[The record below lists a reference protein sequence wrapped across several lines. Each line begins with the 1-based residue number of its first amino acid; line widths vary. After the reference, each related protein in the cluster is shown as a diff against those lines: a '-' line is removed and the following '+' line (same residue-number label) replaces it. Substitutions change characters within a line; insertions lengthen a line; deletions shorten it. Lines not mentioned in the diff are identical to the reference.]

1 MARVIVLASMLTVS
15 LVSCGPAGSD
25 SSENTGSTV
34 AAGDSVPSGI
44 YAIDRLHTYL
54 TFSYL
59 HQGLSYPLLRATD
72 VMGEL
77 QFDAEDISNSRIDV
91 AVAANSIRTN
101 VDHFD
106 KELASR
112 KFFNAEKYP
121 HITFQSERYEAIGD
135 AEGILHG
142 NVTIRGITKPI
153 ELAVTFNNG
162 LVHPVLETPVLG
174 FSATGSLSRSE
185 FGLDRFVPVVSDTV
199 VLDIEIEFN
208 HGSTDESTVAAQ
220 TARDAA

>member
-1 MARVIVLASMLTVS
+1 MKRRLFFA
-15 LVSCGPAGSD
+15 LVVAVFVTSCSQ
-25 SSENTGSTV
+25 SENPSTGNSD
-34 AAGDSVPSGI
+34 GVPSGV
-44 YAIDRLHTYL
+44 YAIDREHTYL

-77 QFDAEDISNSRIDV
+77 HFDSENLANSKIDV
-91 AVAANSIRTN
+91 SVASASIRTN
-101 VDHFD
+101 VEHFD

-112 KFFNAEKYP
+112 KFFNAGKFPY
-121 HITFQSERYEAIGD
+121 ITFTTNRFESTSEN
-135 AEGILHG
+135 EGVLHG
-142 NVTIRGITKPI
+142 NLTIKGTTKPL

-162 LVHPVLETPVLG
+162 IIHPMLNIPVLG

-199 VLDIEIEFN
+199 VLNIEIEFQ
-208 HGSTDESTVAAQ
+208 HGSTEESLAAA
-220 TARDAA
+220 TIARDET